1 MLQEL
6 SFIGIVQNKQSK
18 LLFLRFLDP
27 VVCTAKCW
35 EELLEL
41 EWNPVLKSTNFFLFH
56 TLNITWMVSHF
67 YLTLLVFLS
76 PNWTSGWFPSFKFTI
91 GNRE

>member
-6 SFIGIVQNKQSK
+6 IFIGIVQNKQSK

-41 EWNPVLKSTNFFLFH
+41 EWNPVLKSTNLFLFH

-67 YLTLLVFLS
+67 YLTLLVFFVSQFSKWLI
-76 PNWTSGWFPSFKFTI
+76 PIF
-91 GNRE
+91 